1 MRGSEVVRHV
11 RKETGLVG
19 RNVESLRKA
28 QGLSKTCLSA
38 MAGVC
43 RQELAK
49 VEKGEVSA
57 TLGTLVRLA
66 DALDV
71 ASTTCSPSRRASKGL
86 ASAAPAGALL
96 RHERNTPDDVRRSLD
111 GGHAPPLVFVGA
123 ERL

>member
-1 MRGSEVVRHV
+1 M
-11 RKETGLVG
+11 
-19 RNVESLRKA
+19 
-28 QGLSKTCLSA
+28 SA

-71 ASTTCSPSRRASKGL
+71 AV
-86 ASAAPAGALL
+86 
-96 RHERNTPDDVRRSLD
+96 DDL
-111 GGHAPPLVFVGA
+111 FA
-123 ERL
+123 EPTGE

>member
-43 RQELAK
+43 RQEELAK
-49 VEKGEVSA
+49 VEKGEVNA
-57 TLGTLVRLA
+57 TLGTLIRLA

-71 ASTTCSPSRRASKGL
+71 A
-86 ASAAPAGALL
+86 
-96 RHERNTPDDVRRSLD
+96 
-111 GGHAPPLVFVGA
+111 VGDLFA
-123 ERL
+123 EPMGE

>member
-49 VEKGEVSA
+49 VEKGEVNA
-57 TLGTLVRLA
+57 TLGTLIRLA

-71 ASTTCSPSRRASKGL
+71 AVG
-86 ASAAPAGALL
+86 
-96 RHERNTPDDVRRSLD
+96 DVRRAD
-111 GGHAPPLVFVGA
+111 GRVRGWPPPHLRAPCWGTK
-123 ERL
+123 ETRLMAFGVRSTADMRRRWFL

>member
-49 VEKGEVSA
+49 VEKGEVNA
-57 TLGTLVRLA
+57 TLGTLIRLA

-71 ASTTCSPSRRASKGL
+71 AVGDLFAEPMGL

-96 RHERNTPDDVRRSLD
+96 GHERNSPDGVRRSLD

>member
-1 MRGSEVVRHV
+1 MPSFLSGRYPAVKVRKKLYVTGMRGSEVVRHV

-49 VEKGEVSA
+49 VEKGEVNA
-57 TLGTLVRLA
+57 TLGTLIRLA

-71 ASTTCSPSRRASKGL
+71 A
-86 ASAAPAGALL
+86 
-96 RHERNTPDDVRRSLD
+96 
-111 GGHAPPLVFVGA
+111 VGDLFA
-123 ERL
+123 EPMGE

>member
-57 TLGTLVRLA
+57 ALVTGKLGRVTAELYAGV
-66 DALDV
+66 DASLKSKTNELHMRMY
-71 ASTTCSPSRRASKGL
+71 ATYSRA
-86 ASAAPAGALL
+86 
-96 RHERNTPDDVRRSLD
+96 
-111 GGHAPPLVFVGA
+111 
-123 ERL
+123 

>member
-19 RNVESLRKA
+19 RNVESLRNA

-57 TLGTLVRLA
+57 TLGTLIRLA

-71 ASTTCSPSRRASKGL
+71 AV
-86 ASAAPAGALL
+86 
-96 RHERNTPDDVRRSLD
+96 DDL
-111 GGHAPPLVFVGA
+111 FA
-123 ERL
+123 EPMGE